1 MATTTTAGRQD
12 ETPAQ
17 RGTRM
22 AQKHACRPSVIDPTR
37 TQLHPWDYAERM
49 ADESDR
55 AYWAAYAAESKR
67 IDPDRVNVRP
77 PATTTG

>member
-1 MATTTTAGRQD
+1 MATTAGTQT

-22 AQKHACRPSVIDPTR
+22 ALKHASRRSVADPAR

-49 ADESDR
+49 AEVSDR
-55 AYWAAYAAESKR
+55 AYWTAYAAESKR
-67 IDPDRVNVRP
+67 IDPGLVRCRP
-77 PATTTG
+77 PFATS